1 MSLLRVFIAIEIPL
15 EIKKAIAAEIASL
28 HNGAGRAVRW
38 VATENIH
45 LTLKFLG
52 EISPANV
59 DLLAQALQSEC
70 DQHAPFDITVTGLG
84 CFPNSHRPRI
94 IWIGL
99 NIPPDL
105 NRLQHKLETATARM
119 GYATED
125 KPFSPHLTIGRVREQ
140 FSSAEL
146 KNIQSALE
154 KLHVGSLGTFTVQS
168 VHLFKSDLKPDGP
181 VYTSLFSARLGNFEK
196 DKI

>member
-1 MSLLRVFIAIEIPL
+1 MSLLRVFIAIEIPI
-15 EIKKAIAAEIASL
+15 EIKKAIAAEIANL

-38 VATENIH
+38 VTTENIH

-59 DLLAQALQSEC
+59 ELLSQVLQTEC
-70 DQHAPFDITVTGLG
+70 DQHAPFDITVNGLG

-99 NIPPDL
+99 NIPPEL

-119 GYATED
+119 GYTTED
-125 KPFSPHLTIGRVREQ
+125 KPFSPHLTIGRIREQ
-140 FSSAEL
+140 ATPAEL
-146 KNIQSALE
+146 NNIHSALE
-154 KLHVGSLGTFTVQS
+154 KLHVGSLGTFTPQS
-168 VHLFKSDLKPDGP
+168 VHLFKSDLKPAGP

>member
-1 MSLLRVFIAIEIPL
+1 V
-15 EIKKAIAAEIASL
+15 AA
-28 HNGAGRAVRW
+28 
-38 VATENIH
+38 ENIH

-52 EISPANV
+52 EISPASV
-59 DLLAQALQSEC
+59 ELLSQALRAEC
-70 DQHAPFDITVTGLG
+70 DQHAPFDITVNRLG

-99 NIPPDL
+99 NIPLEL
-105 NRLQHKLETATARM
+105 NRLQHKLETATALM

-140 FSSAEL
+140 ATPAEL
-146 KNIQSALE
+146 NNIHSALE
-154 KLHVGSLGTFTVQS
+154 KLHVGSLGTFTAQS
-168 VHLFKSDLKPDGP
+168 VHLFKSDLKPAGP

>member
-15 EIKKAIAAEIASL
+15 KIKKAIAAEIANL

-38 VATENIH
+38 VANENIH

-52 EISPANV
+52 EISPASV
-59 DLLAQALQSEC
+59 ELLSQALQAEC
-70 DQHAPFDITVTGLG
+70 EQSTPFDITVSGLG

-99 NIPPDL
+99 NIPPEL
-105 NRLQHKLETATARM
+105 NRLQHKLETATTRM

-125 KPFSPHLTIGRVREQ
+125 KLFSPHLTIGRIREQ
-140 FSSAEL
+140 ATPAEL
-146 KNIQSALE
+146 NNIHSALE
-154 KLHVGSLGTFTVQS
+154 KLHIGSLGTFTTQA
-168 VHLFKSDLKPDGP
+168 VHLFKSDLKPGGP

>member
-1 MSLLRVFIAIEIPL
+1 MSLLRAFIAIEIPL

-28 HNGAGRAVRW
+28 QNGAGRAVRW

-52 EISPANV
+52 EISPVNV
-59 DLLAQALQSEC
+59 ELLSQSIQAEC
-70 DQHAPFDITVTGLG
+70 DQYAPFDITVNGLG
-84 CFPNSHRPRI
+84 CFPNSHHPRI

-99 NIPPDL
+99 NIPLEL

-140 FSSAEL
+140 VTPTEL
-146 KNIQSALE
+146 KNIQSTLE
-154 KLHVGSLGTFTVQS
+154 KLHVGSLGTFTAQS
-168 VHLFKSDLKPDGP
+168 VHLFKSDLKPAGP

>member
-1 MSLLRVFIAIEIPL
+1 MSLLRAFIAIEIPP
-15 EIKKAIAAEIASL
+15 EIKKAIAAEIANL

-52 EISPANV
+52 EISPASV
-59 DLLAQALQSEC
+59 ELLSQALQAEC
-70 DQHAPFDITVTGLG
+70 DQHVPFDITVSGLG

-99 NIPPDL
+99 NIPPEL
-105 NRLQHKLETATARM
+105 SRLQHKLETAAARLGYTA
-119 GYATED
+119 ED
-125 KPFSPHLTIGRVREQ
+125 KPFSPHLTIGRIREQ
-140 FSSAEL
+140 ATPAEL
-146 KNIQSALE
+146 NNVHSALE
-154 KLHVGSLGTFTVQS
+154 KLHVGSLGTFTAQS
-168 VHLFKSDLKPDGP
+168 VHLFKSDLKPSGP